1 MALKKAL
8 LLSFV
13 FSALFIC
20 KGFSRQITPAG
31 RDTNYIVVR
40 NVIVLGNK
48 KTRTNVILRE
58 LGLFPGDTLWLR
70 DLGSTLDQKRKQLL
84 NLSLFLNVTVNVKNW
99 HDKNVDVVF
108 EVWERWYTFP
118 IPIFKL
124 ADRNFN
130 QWWVE
135 QGRSL
140 KRVNLGVRLFQDN
153 LTGRNDEVRAELQ
166 MGYTQRVALSYDLPY
181 VDKSFRHGVG
191 FIFSYSRNRE
201 INDSTFENKQHFF
214 KQDEFIRQLY
224 TIGLSYSYRKA
235 INTRHQVFLTYNYE
249 KVSDSVAI
257 YNPNYL
263 GDGHTVARYLNLMYR
278 ISYTRADSWTY
289 PLKGMILQAEAEKMG
304 IGTLDDIDHVR
315 LRLRVAGYWQL
326 ARKTYGAL
334 GLRSQVKFTGNAP
347 YADQKAIGY
356 QEDYLRG
363 LEYFVVDGTSFFIAK
378 STLRQEL
385 MNFKVN
391 LPVVPRKFSAVP
403 FRLMLKIY
411 GDAGYAYSK
420 RYGYGMLN
428 NRFLY
433 TGGVGVDIVSFYDS
447 CLRVEYS
454 INQLGQKGLF
464 LHTKLDM

>member
-1 MALKKAL
+1 MACKPAL
-8 LLSFV
+8 FLSFI
-13 FSALFIC
+13 FSTLFFC
-20 KGFSRQITPAG
+20 KGFSRQVSPAG
-31 RDTNYIVVR
+31 RDTNYIIVR
-40 NVIVLGNK
+40 NVVVLGNK

-58 LGLFPGDTLWLR
+58 LGLAPGDTLWLR
-70 DLGSTLDQKRKQLL
+70 DLGSTLDQRRKQLL

-99 HDKNVDVVF
+99 QDNYVDVIF

-140 KRVNLGVRLFQDN
+140 NRVNLGVRLFQDN

-191 FIFSYSRNRE
+191 FVFSYSRNRE
-201 INDSTFENKQHFF
+201 INDSTSENKQHFF
-214 KQDEFIRQLY
+214 KQDAFIRQLY
-224 TIGLSYSYRKA
+224 TVGLSYSYRKA
-235 INTRHQVFLTYNYE
+235 INTRHRVFLTYNYE
-249 KVSDSVAI
+249 KISDSVAI
-257 YNPNYL
+257 YNPNYF
-263 GDGHTVARYLNLMYR
+263 GNGHTVARYLNLMYR

-289 PLKGMILQAEAEKMG
+289 PLKGIMLQAEAEKMG
-304 IGTLDDIDHVR
+304 IGSLDDIDHVR

-326 ARKTYGAL
+326 ANKTYGAL

-363 LEYFVVDGTSFFIAK
+363 LEYFVVDGTSFFIVK
-378 STLRQEL
+378 STLRREV

-391 LPVVPRKFSAVP
+391 LPVVPKKFSVVP

-411 GDAGYAYSK
+411 GDAGYAYSE

-433 TGGVGVDIVSFYDS
+433 TGGAGLDIVSFYDS
-447 CLRVEYS
+447 CLRIEYS